1 MRAIERWGFPTGF
14 RWGTAT
20 SAHQVEG
27 NNVHNDWWAWEQE
40 PGRIKNGD
48 RSGRACDWWEHAERD
63 FDLAAGFHHNA
74 HRLSIEWSRIQ
85 PAPDRW
91 DDDAVDRYRQMLR
104 GLRERGIEPM
114 VTLMHFTLPLW
125 FAEQGG
131 WGQPRAPEIFA
142 RFVGRVVPA
151 LAEFAPLWCTLNEPL
166 AWVFMTY
173 VTGSRPPGRRSVRG
187 ALVAAT
193 HLARAHAAAYRVIH
207 QIQPQAQV
215 GFANYFR
222 LFDPEDTR
230 SRLDRLVA
238 GRQDRLLNWAFVDAV
253 TSGRVS
259 AFPWWVDLPEAAGT
273 LDFLGVNYYT
283 RELVAFD
290 YFRPHHLF
298 GRNFHAKDALMSDAG
313 YGEIYPEGLYR
324 VLRRAHRYGR
334 PIYVTENGLP
344 DADDDQ
350 RPRFI
355 LSHLQQVWRALR
367 EGIPVNGYYHW
378 SLIDNFEWADGWSL
392 KFGLIE
398 VDPATQRRT
407 PRPSAHLYAQ
417 IAAEGRITREMVDR
431 FA

>member
-1 MRAIERWGFPTGF
+1 
-14 RWGTAT
+14 
-20 SAHQVEG
+20 
-27 NNVHNDWWAWEQE
+27 
-40 PGRIKNGD
+40 
-48 RSGRACDWWEHAERD
+48 
-63 FDLAAGFHHNA
+63 
-74 HRLSIEWSRIQ
+74 
-85 PAPDRW
+85 
-91 DDDAVDRYRQMLR
+91 MLR

-131 WGQPRAPEIFA
+131 WEQPRAPEIFA
-142 RFVGRVVPA
+142 RFVERVVPS
-151 LAEFAPLWCTLNEPL
+151 LEEFTPSWCTLNEPL
-166 AWVFMTY
+166 AWVYATY
-173 VTGSRPPGRRSVRG
+173 VTGGWPPGRRSVRG

-193 HLARAHAAAYRVIH
+193 QLARAHAAAYRVIH

-222 LFDPEDTR
+222 LFDPQDPR

-238 GRQDRLLNWAFVDAV
+238 GRQDRFLNWSFVDAL
-253 TSGRVS
+253 TSGRVR
-259 AFPWWVDLPEAAGT
+259 AFPWLVDLPEAAGT

-283 RELVAFD
+283 RDLVAFD
-290 YFRPHHLF
+290 FFRPHHLF
-298 GRNFHAKDALMSDAG
+298 GRNFHASDASMSDAG

-324 VLRRAHRYGR
+324 VLRLAHRYGLPMR
-334 PIYVTENGLP
+334 VTENGLP

-367 EGIPVNGYYHW
+367 AGIPVNGYYHW

-407 PRPSAHLYAQ
+407 PRPSAHLYAK